1 MLYLYLSQ
9 LRGDLFQQWRCP
21 QEKLVTEAPPPQYFK
36 IRQGAFVRFEC
47 WGVGDVFKAPLEVK
61 GFSAGEVG

>member
-21 QEKLVTEAPPPQYFK
+21 QEKLVTEAPPPNILKYDK
-36 IRQGAFVRFEC
+36 E
-47 WGVGDVFKAPLEVK
+47 PLYALN
-61 GFSAGEVG
+61 AGEWVTCSRLHWR

>member
-21 QEKLVTEAPPPQYFK
+21 QEKLLTEVPHPNILKYDKEPY
-36 IRQGAFVRFEC
+36 
-47 WGVGDVFKAPLEVK
+47 
-61 GFSAGEVG
+61 AGEWVTCSRLHWR